1 MPEIF
6 HLEQIKEALRQ
17 VDVVDAIER
26 GFVAYSEGRAVVPP
40 VGELV
45 FFDPPGDVHIKY
57 GYIKNDDY
65 FVIKVASGFYDNVK
79 LGLPPAD
86 GLMLV
91 FSQKTA
97 QLECI
102 LLDECHLTNVRTAA
116 AGAVVAKYLAPQKI
130 ERIGVFGAGVQ
141 GKMQVEALLPIVD
154 CRDVVVW
161 GTGEEELEAYHE
173 AMSGH
178 GLEIRTTL
186 NGDEIAATCNLIVT
200 ATPTHTP
207 LLRAE
212 QIREGTHITAMG
224 SDTQEKNELEPVI
237 LQKADLVVA
246 DSIEQCRVRGEIF
259 HALEAGVLED
269 GDVSELGNVIAD
281 PALQRTSDS
290 QITVADLTGVAVQD
304 IQISKAVY
312 EALTGGARSPSM
324 SRTIDREEIP

>member
-6 HLEQIKEALRQ
+6 NRRQIEKALQR
-17 VDVVDAIER
+17 VDVTTAIER
-26 GFVAYSEGRAVVPP
+26 GFIAYSSGDVVVPP

-45 FFDPPGDVHIKY
+45 FEDPPGDVHIKY
-57 GYIKNDDY
+57 GYIKGDEY

-116 AGAVVAKYLAPQKI
+116 AGAVVAKYLAPTKV

-154 CRDVVVW
+154 CREVIVW
-161 GTGEEELEAYHE
+161 GTGEEELEAYCH
-173 AMSGH
+173 AMSGL
-178 GLEIRTTL
+178 GLEIQSTL
-186 NGDEIAATCNLIVT
+186 HSDEIAATCNLIVT
-200 ATPTHTP
+200 ATPSRTP

-212 QIREGTHITAMG
+212 QVREGTHITAMG
-224 SDTQEKNELEPVI
+224 SDTREKNELDPEI
-237 LQKADLVVA
+237 LRMADLVVA

-259 HALEAGVLED
+259 HALEAGMIED
-269 GDVSELGNVIAD
+269 GDILELGKIIVD
-281 PALQRTSDS
+281 RTLQRTDDS

-304 IQISKAVY
+304 IQISKAVF
-312 EALTGGARSPSM
+312 EVLRH
-324 SRTIDREEIP
+324 EV

>member
-6 HLEQIKEALRQ
+6 NRRQIEKALQR
-17 VDVVDAIER
+17 VDVTTAIER
-26 GFVAYSEGRAVVPP
+26 GFIAYSSGDVVVPP

-45 FFDPPGDVHIKY
+45 FEDPPGDVHIKY
-57 GYIKNDDY
+57 GYIKGDEY

-116 AGAVVAKYLAPQKI
+116 AGTVVAKYLAPTKV

-154 CRDVVVW
+154 CREVIVW
-161 GTGEEELEAYHE
+161 GTGEEELEAYCH
-173 AMSGH
+173 AMSGL
-178 GLEIRTTL
+178 GLEIQSTL
-186 NGDEIAATCNLIVT
+186 HSDEIAATCNLIVT
-200 ATPTHTP
+200 ATPSRTP

-212 QIREGTHITAMG
+212 QVREGTHITAMG
-224 SDTQEKNELEPVI
+224 SDTREKNELDPEI
-237 LQKADLVVA
+237 LRMADLVVA

-259 HALEAGVLED
+259 HALEAGMIED
-269 GDVSELGNVIAD
+269 GDILELGKIIVD
-281 PALQRTSDS
+281 RTLQRTDDS

-304 IQISKAVY
+304 IQISKAVF
-312 EALTGGARSPSM
+312 EVLRH
-324 SRTIDREEIP
+324 EV

>member
-1 MPEIF
+1 MGRTAMPEIF
-6 HLEQIKEALRQ
+6 NREQIERALERI
-17 VDVVDAIER
+17 DVTTAIEE
-26 GFVAYSEGRAVVPP
+26 GFIAYSEGKVVVPP

-45 FFDPPGDVHIKY
+45 FEDPPGDVHIKY

-65 FVIKVASGFYDNVK
+65 FVIKVASGFYDNIK

-116 AGAVVAKYLAPQKI
+116 AGAVVAKYLAPKKV

-154 CRDVVVW
+154 CRDVIVW
-161 GTGEEELEAYHE
+161 GTSEEELEAYRE

-178 GLEIRTTL
+178 GLEIQTTM
-186 NGDEIAATCNLIVT
+186 NSDEIADTCNLIVT
-200 ATPTHTP
+200 STPSHNP

-224 SDTQEKNELEPVI
+224 SDTLEKNELEPAI
-237 LQKADLVVA
+237 LGKADIVVA
-246 DSIEQCRVRGEIF
+246 DSIEQCRVRGEIY
-259 HALEAGVLED
+259 HALKAGVL
-269 GDVSELGNVIAD
+269 
-281 PALQRTSDS
+281 
-290 QITVADLTGVAVQD
+290 QD
-304 IQISKAVY
+304 ERRPRARQ
-312 EALTGGARSPSM
+312 GHRRPGAAAYR
-324 SRTIDREEIP
+324 

>member
-6 HLEQIKEALRQ
+6 NYEQIVQALER
-17 VDVVDAIER
+17 VDVTSSIEE
-26 GFVAYSEGRAVVPP
+26 GFVAYSEGKVVVPP
-40 VGELV
+40 VGELS
-45 FFDPPGDVHIKY
+45 FEDPPGDVHIKY

-65 FVIKVASGFYDNVK
+65 FVIKIASGFYGNIQLD
-79 LGLPPAD
+79 LPPSD

-102 LLDECHLTNVRTAA
+102 LLDKAYLTNVRTAA
-116 AGAVVAKYLAPQKI
+116 AGAVVAKYLAPKKV

-141 GKMQVEALLPIVD
+141 GKMQVEALLPVVD
-154 CRDVVVW
+154 CREVVVW
-161 GTGEEELEAYHE
+161 GTGEEELEAYRE

-178 GLEIRTTL
+178 GLEIQTTMKS
-186 NGDEIAATCNLIVT
+186 DDVAANCNLIVT
-200 ATPTHTP
+200 STPSHKP

-224 SDTQEKNELEPVI
+224 SDTLEKQELDPAI

-246 DSIEQCRVRGEIF
+246 DSIEQCLVRGEIC
-259 HALEAGVLED
+259 HALRAGVLKES
-269 GDVSELGNVIAD
+269 DVVELGKVIVD
-281 PALQRTSDS
+281 PALQRTDDS

-312 EALTGGARSPSM
+312 QILKKSSPSG
-324 SRTIDREEIP
+324 

>member
-6 HLEQIKEALRQ
+6 NREQIERALQ
-17 VDVVDAIER
+17 GIDVTAAIEE
-26 GFVAYSEGRAVVPP
+26 GFIAYSEGKVVVPP

-45 FFDPPGDVHIKY
+45 FDDPPGDVHIKY
-57 GYIKNDDY
+57 GYIKDDDY
-65 FVIKVASGFYDNVK
+65 FVIKVASGFYGNVK

-116 AGAVVAKYLAPQKI
+116 AGAVVAKYLAPEKV

-141 GKMQVEALLPIVD
+141 GRMQVEALLPIVD
-154 CRDVVVW
+154 CREVVVW
-161 GTGEEELEAYHE
+161 GTSEEELAAYCE
-173 AMSGH
+173 AMSGR
-178 GLEIRTTL
+178 GLEIQTTVT
-186 NGDEIAATCNLIVT
+186 GDEIAATCNLIVT
-200 ATPTHTP
+200 ATPSHNP

-212 QIREGTHITAMG
+212 QIRAGTHITAMG
-224 SDTQEKNELEPVI
+224 SDTREKNELEPAI
-237 LQKADLVVA
+237 LGIADLVVA
-246 DSIEQCRVRGEIF
+246 DSIEQCLVRGEIC
-259 HALEAGVLED
+259 HALTAGALQEGDVLE
-269 GDVSELGNVIAD
+269 LGRVIVD
-281 PALQRTSDS
+281 PALQRTADS

-312 EALTGGARSPSM
+312 EILRSGSPSG
-324 SRTIDREEIP
+324 

>member
-6 HLEQIKEALRQ
+6 NRDQIERALEGL
-17 VDVVDAIER
+17 DVTGAIEE
-26 GFVAYSEGRAVVPP
+26 GFIAYSAGKTVVPP

-45 FFDPPGDVHIKY
+45 FEDPPGDVHIKY

-65 FVIKVASGFYDNVK
+65 FVIKVASGFYGEIQLD
-79 LGLPPAD
+79 LPPYD

-97 QLECI
+97 RLECI

-116 AGAVVAKYLAPQKI
+116 AGAVVAKYLAPKKV

-161 GTGEEELEAYHE
+161 GTSEEELEAYRE

-178 GLEIRTTL
+178 GLAIQTTL
-186 NGDEIAATCNLIVT
+186 TSDEIADTCNLIVT
-200 ATPTHTP
+200 ATPSHTP

-224 SDTQEKNELEPVI
+224 SDTHDKNELEPAI
-237 LQKADLVVA
+237 LGKADLVVA
-246 DSIEQCRVRGEIF
+246 DSIEQCLVRGEIY
-259 HALEAGVLED
+259 HALTAGVLEH
-269 GDVSELGNVIAD
+269 GEALELGNVIGD
-281 PALQRTSDS
+281 PALQRTDDS

-312 EALTGGARSPSM
+312 QTLRSGLA
-324 SRTIDREEIP
+324 